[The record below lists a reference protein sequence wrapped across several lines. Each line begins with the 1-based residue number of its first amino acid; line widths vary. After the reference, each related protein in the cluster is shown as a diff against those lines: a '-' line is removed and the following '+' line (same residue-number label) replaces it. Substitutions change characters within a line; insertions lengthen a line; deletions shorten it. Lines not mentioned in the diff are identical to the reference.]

1 MEWWARAR
9 CEVVGKVGQGGVVG
23 KGEGKVRVRG
33 GGQGG
38 VVSKGEVRGGWQGG
52 PGWARTRCEVVGKVG
67 QGGVVSKGGV
77 VGKVGRL

>member
-1 MEWWARAR
+1 MGKGKG
-9 CEVVGKVGQGGVVG
+9 EVRDGGQGGVVG
-23 KGEGKVRVRG
+23 
-33 GGQGG
+33 
-38 VVSKGEVRGGWQGG
+38 KGEVRGGWQGG